1 MEQTSAIV
9 LIPTLIVLLTAIIT
23 HRPVASLII
32 GVISGILLHS
42 PSNLLSSFSD
52 ISIEVMQDPQIA
64 WVIIVCGLMGSLF
77 YLLIATGGVEAFTH
91 AMSRHANT
99 RNKSLLITWLLG
111 LAMFLDDYLNAI
123 VIGNSM
129 KKITDKFKVSRSML
143 AYIVD
148 STAAPTCVLVPLSTW
163 AVYFSVILESTEY
176 VSIGEGIKYYIS
188 AIPYMFYPIIALI
201 LVPFVATGRFPLF
214 GPMKKE
220 ELMVRNKKKEELKI
234 EDSEPNNRRG
244 SNASIWNFILPILML
259 IAISWFYEI
268 DLLKGII
275 STLLIIIPVM
285 LVLKIIDMNR
295 AFDAILE
302 GFKIM
307 IPPLMIVVAAFMFKN
322 INDQIGL
329 PQYVIETMKPLLSP
343 QLFPVIVFISMAF
356 MSFATASNWGIYV
369 IIIPIVMPLGIAL
382 DVPIPLIIGSVLS
395 ASSFGSHACFYTDAT
410 VLAAQASGVDTMKHA
425 LTQIP
430 YALVAALI
438 ASLAY
443 IVFAFVVV

>member
-99 RNKSLLITWLLG
+99 RNKSILITWLLG

-129 KKITDKFKVSRSML
+129 KKVTDKFKVSRSML

-220 ELMVRNKKKEELKI
+220 ELMARNKKNEELKI
-234 EDSEPNNRRG
+234 EDALQKNRRD
-244 SNASIWNFILPILML
+244 SDASIWSFILPILML
-259 IAISWFYEI
+259 IAISWFYDI

-275 STLLIIIPVM
+275 STLLIIIPLM
-285 LVLKIIDMNR
+285 LGLKIIDMNR

-369 IIIPIVMPLGIAL
+369 IIIPIVMPLGVAL

>member
-244 SNASIWNFILPILML
+244 SNASIWIFILPILML

-369 IIIPIVMPLGIAL
+369 IIIPIVMPLGVAL

>member
-369 IIIPIVMPLGIAL
+369 IIIPIVMPLGVAL

>member
-52 ISIEVMQDPQIA
+52 ISLEVMQDPQIA

-129 KKITDKFKVSRSML
+129 KKVTDKFKVSRSML

-176 VSIGEGIKYYIS
+176 VSIGEGINYYIS

-220 ELMVRNKKKEELKI
+220 ELMARNKKNEELKN
-234 EDSEPNNRRG
+234 ENSVRKNRQG

-259 IAISWFYEI
+259 IVISWFYEI

-275 STLLIIIPVM
+275 STLLIILPIM
-285 LVLKIIDMNR
+285 LGLKIIDMNR

-369 IIIPIVMPLGIAL
+369 IIIPIVMPLGVAL

-395 ASSFGSHACFYTDAT
+395 ASSFGSPACFYTGAT

-430 YALVAALI
+430 YALVAAII

>member
-52 ISIEVMQDPQIA
+52 ISLEVMQDPQIA

-129 KKITDKFKVSRSML
+129 KKVTDKFKVSRSML

-188 AIPYMFYPIIALI
+188 AIPYIFYPIIALI

-220 ELMVRNKKKEELKI
+220 ELMARNKKNEELKN
-234 EDSEPNNRRG
+234 ENSVRKNRQG

-259 IAISWFYEI
+259 IVISWFYEI

-275 STLLIIIPVM
+275 STLLIILPIM
-285 LVLKIIDMNR
+285 LGLKIIDMNR

-369 IIIPIVMPLGIAL
+369 IIIPIVMPLGVAL

-430 YALVAALI
+430 YALVAAII

>member
-129 KKITDKFKVSRSML
+129 KKVTDKFKVSRSML

-369 IIIPIVMPLGIAL
+369 IIIPIVMPLGVAL

>member
-52 ISIEVMQDPQIA
+52 ISLEVMQDPQIA

-129 KKITDKFKVSRSML
+129 KKVTDKFKVSRSML

-220 ELMVRNKKKEELKI
+220 ELMARNKKNEELKN
-234 EDSEPNNRRG
+234 ENSVRKNRQG

-259 IAISWFYEI
+259 IVISWFYEI

-275 STLLIIIPVM
+275 STLLIILPIM
-285 LVLKIIDMNR
+285 LGLKIIDMNR

-369 IIIPIVMPLGIAL
+369 IIIPIVMPLGVAL

-430 YALVAALI
+430 YALVAAII

>member
-52 ISIEVMQDPQIA
+52 ISLEVMQDPQIA

-275 STLLIIIPVM
+275 STLLIILPIM
-285 LVLKIIDMNR
+285 LGLKIIDMNR

-369 IIIPIVMPLGIAL
+369 IIIPIVMPLGVAL

>member
-52 ISIEVMQDPQIA
+52 ISLEVMQDPQIA

-99 RNKSLLITWLLG
+99 RNKSILITWLLG

-129 KKITDKFKVSRSML
+129 KKVTDKFKVSRSML

-220 ELMVRNKKKEELKI
+220 ELMARNKKNEELKN
-234 EDSEPNNRRG
+234 ENSVRKNRQG

-259 IAISWFYEI
+259 IVISWFYEI

-275 STLLIIIPVM
+275 STLLIILPIM
-285 LVLKIIDMNR
+285 LGLKIIDMNR

-369 IIIPIVMPLGIAL
+369 IIIPIVMPLGVAL

-430 YALVAALI
+430 YALVAAII

>member
-52 ISIEVMQDPQIA
+52 ISLEVMQDPQIA

-129 KKITDKFKVSRSML
+129 KKVTDKFKVSRSML

-220 ELMVRNKKKEELKI
+220 ELMARNKKNEELKN
-234 EDSEPNNRRG
+234 ENSVRKNRRG

-259 IAISWFYEI
+259 IVISWFYEI

-369 IIIPIVMPLGIAL
+369 IIIPIVMPLGVAL

-430 YALVAALI
+430 YALVAAII

>member
-52 ISIEVMQDPQIA
+52 ISLEVMQDPQIA

-129 KKITDKFKVSRSML
+129 KKVTDKFKVSRSML

-220 ELMVRNKKKEELKI
+220 ELMARNKKNEKLKN
-234 EDSEPNNRRG
+234 ENSVRKNRRG

-259 IAISWFYEI
+259 IVISWFYEI

-275 STLLIIIPVM
+275 STLLIILPIM
-285 LVLKIIDMNR
+285 LGLKIIDMNR

-369 IIIPIVMPLGIAL
+369 IIIPIVMPLGVAL

-430 YALVAALI
+430 YALVAAII

>member
-52 ISIEVMQDPQIA
+52 ISLEVMQDPQIA

-99 RNKSLLITWLLG
+99 RNKSILITWLLG

-129 KKITDKFKVSRSML
+129 KKVTDKFKVSRSML

-220 ELMVRNKKKEELKI
+220 ELMARNKKNEELKN
-234 EDSEPNNRRG
+234 ENSVRKNRQG

-259 IAISWFYEI
+259 IVISWFYEI

-275 STLLIIIPVM
+275 STLLIILPIM
-285 LVLKIIDMNR
+285 LGLKIIDMNR

-343 QLFPVIVFISMAF
+343 QLLPVIVFISMAF
-356 MSFATASNWGIYV
+356 MSFPTASNWGIYV
-369 IIIPIVMPLGIAL
+369 IIIPIVMPLGVAL

-430 YALVAALI
+430 YALVAAII

>member
-369 IIIPIVMPLGIAL
+369 IIIPIVMPLGVAL

-430 YALVAALI
+430 YALVAAII

>member
-1 MEQTSAIV
+1 MEQNSAIV